1 MEGRSK
7 TDTPKTAVELS
18 QEFQDVLEELENTN
32 QSFFITGR
40 AGTGKSTLLNLF
52 RNTTRKKVV
61 VVAPTGVAALNVKGQ
76 TIHSFFG
83 FPPRPDFESH
93 ITKRKSR
100 KMYLRMEVLVIDE
113 ISMVRADILDG
124 IDKFLRINREKNI
137 PFGGVQ
143 VVFFGDL
150 FQLPPVVANHME
162 RVKFQTEY
170 ESPYFFS
177 AEVINRDFD
186 LQVIE
191 LRKIYRQDNRHFIRL
206 LEAIRTNTIDYDDL
220 EDLNERYV
228 PEFESEEFYITLTS
242 RNKTAD
248 AVNIRELAALEGVSY
263 YFNAKI
269 EGKFEPRL
277 FPAPGTLELKLG
289 AQVMFIRNDV
299 INRAYVN
306 GTIGIVRSISQDKV
320 IVEIED
326 QNGDRKEIK
335 VEKEEW
341 EILKYRVSKVGA
353 IESEVIGTFSQLPLK
368 LSWAVT
374 IHKSQGKTFTKVII
388 DMAGGAFE
396 HGQTYVA
403 LSRCRSLDG
412 IVLKTKL
419 TPRDVMVDPR
429 IVDYYG

>member
-1 MEGRSK
+1 MLEPITLSDEYQFVL
-7 TDTPKTAVELS
+7 DT
-18 QEFQDVLEELENTN
+18 LEETN
-32 QSFFITGR
+32 QSVFITGR

-52 RNTTRKKVV
+52 RKTSRKKVV
-61 VVAPTGVAALNVKGQ
+61 VLAPTGVAALNVRGQ

-100 KMYLRMEVLVIDE
+100 KMYTQMEVLVIDE

-124 IDKFLRINREKNI
+124 IDKFLRINRERNL

-143 VVFFGDL
+143 VAFFGDL

-162 RVKFQTEY
+162 RVKFSTVY

-186 LQVIE
+186 LEVIE

-206 LEAIRTNTIDYDDL
+206 LEAIRTNCIDYDDL

-228 PEFESEEFYITLTS
+228 PDFKSEDFYITLTS

-248 AVNIRELAALEGVSY
+248 LVNRKELASLEGVSY

-277 FPAPGTLELKLG
+277 FPADGTLELKLG

-299 INRAYVN
+299 TNRLYVN
-306 GTIGIVRSISQDKV
+306 GTIGIVRSITQQKV

-326 QNGDRKEIK
+326 KEGQLKKIEVDR
-335 VEKEEW
+335 EEW
-341 EILKYRVSKVGA
+341 EILKYRVSNQGV
-353 IESEVIGTFSQLPLK
+353 IESEIIGTFTQLPLK

-374 IHKSQGKTFTKVII
+374 IHKSQGKTFNKVII
-388 DMAGGAFE
+388 DMSGGAFE

-403 LSRCRSLDG
+403 LSRCRTLEG
-412 IVLKTKL
+412 IVLRTKL